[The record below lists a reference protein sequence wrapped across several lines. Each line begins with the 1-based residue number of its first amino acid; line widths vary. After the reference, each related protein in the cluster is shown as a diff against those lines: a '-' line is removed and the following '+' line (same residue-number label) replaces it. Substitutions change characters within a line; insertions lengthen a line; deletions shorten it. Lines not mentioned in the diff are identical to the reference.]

1 MSIRVSSDRRNSV
14 LMIHKSHFCNLQ
26 YTNTAQISYLILIQC
41 FPFNISHA
49 FFLYNRLNYYICSEL
64 NLIRMKIL
72 SIHDL
77 EKIRRSAETALR
89 LREESN
95 DKVTEN
101 SCGLALGSQHLQ
113 ILICGGTGCKASSSH
128 LIADNL
134 NKILKENGITDK
146 VEVITTGCFGFCEKG
161 PIVKII
167 PDNTFY
173 TQVTPEDAE
182 EIVKEH
188 IIGGKKIER
197 LLYTDPKTEQKVS
210 DSKHMDFY
218 RKQLRI
224 ALRNCGFI
232 DPENIEEYIARNGY
246 VALAN
251 YLLNHTP
258 DKVIDVI
265 KRSGLRG
272 RGGGGFP
279 TGLKW
284 ELTARQESDIKYV
297 VCNAD
302 EGDPGAFMDRSIMEG
317 DPHSII
323 EAMALC
329 GYSIGASKGLVYI
342 RAEYPLAIHRLK
354 TAITQAREYGLLGG
368 HILGTDF
375 CFDIDIRYGAGAF
388 VCGEE
393 TALIHSMEGKRG
405 EPTLK
410 PPFPA
415 ESGYQNKPT
424 NVNNVETLANIP
436 IILING
442 AEWFASI
449 GTERSKGTKVFAL
462 AGKINNVGLIEVPM
476 GTTLREVIYEIGG
489 GIKGDKKF
497 KAVQTGG
504 PSGGCLTEKHL
515 DTPIDFDNLLA
526 AGSMMGSGGMI
537 VMDEDDCMVSVARF
551 FLDFTVEES
560 CGKCT
565 PCRIGNKRLLELLNK
580 ITEGKAT
587 EKDLQTLQTLGKV
600 IKDTALCGL
609 GQTSPNPVLSTLDN
623 FYDEYIEHVR
633 DKTCRAKQCKSLL
646 TYYISPDLCIGC
658 HLCAKNCP
666 ADAITGLPRKPH
678 TVLPEKC
685 IKCGM
690 CMARCKFNAISV
702 Y

>member
-1 MSIRVSSDRRNSV
+1 M
-14 LMIHKSHFCNLQ
+14 
-26 YTNTAQISYLILIQC
+26 
-41 FPFNISHA
+41 
-49 FFLYNRLNYYICSEL
+49 
-64 NLIRMKIL
+64 
-72 SIHDL
+72 
-77 EKIRRSAETALR
+77 
-89 LREESN
+89 
-95 DKVTEN
+95 
-101 SCGLALGSQHLQ
+101 Q

-128 LIADNL
+128 TIADNL
-134 NKILKENGITDK
+134 NKALEENGIADK

-173 TQVTPEDAE
+173 IQVTPEDAE
-182 EIVKEH
+182 EIVREH
-188 IIGGKKIER
+188 IIRGKRIER
-197 LLYTDPKTEQKVS
+197 LLFTDPKTEQKVS

-218 RKQLRI
+218 RKQMRI

-246 VALAN
+246 AALADS
-251 YLLNHTP
+251 LFNHTP
-258 DKVIDVI
+258 EEIIDEI

-279 TGLKW
+279 TGMKW
-284 ELTARQESDIKYV
+284 ELTAKQQAALKYV

-329 GYSIGASKGLVYI
+329 GYSIGASQGLVYI
-342 RAEYPLAIHRLK
+342 RAEYPLAIYRLK
-354 TAITQAREYGLLGG
+354 TAIMQAREYGLLGEN
-368 HILGTDF
+368 ILGTGF
-375 CFDIDIRYGAGAF
+375 NFDINIRYGAGAF

-415 ESGYQNKPT
+415 ESGYQGRPT

-489 GIKGDKKF
+489 GIKGGKQF

-623 FYDEYIEHVR
+623 FYDEYVEHVR

-646 TYYISPDLCIGC
+646 TYYINPDTCIGC

-702 Y
+702 C

>member
-1 MSIRVSSDRRNSV
+1 MKV
-14 LMIHKSHFCNLQ
+14 L
-26 YTNTAQISYLILIQC
+26 T
-41 FPFNISHA
+41 
-49 FFLYNRLNYYICSEL
+49 
-64 NLIRMKIL
+64 
-72 SIHDL
+72 IHDL
-77 EKIRRSAETALR
+77 KTIKKRAEGTLL

-95 DKVTEN
+95 ETVAVQC
-101 SCGLALGSQHLQ
+101 CGLALGTEHLQ
-113 ILICGGTGCKASSSH
+113 ILICGGTGCKASDSH
-128 LIADNL
+128 IIAERLQQALERNNIAD
-134 NKILKENGITDK
+134 K
-146 VEVITTGCFGFCEKG
+146 VDIITTGCFGFCEKG

-173 TQVTPEDAE
+173 TQVVPDDAD
-182 EIVKEH
+182 EIVGEH
-188 IIGGKKIER
+188 IIGGRKIER
-197 LLYTDPKTEQKVS
+197 LLYIDPKTEKTVS

-218 RKQLRI
+218 RKQMRI

-232 DPENIEEYIARNGY
+232 DPENIEEYIALDGY
-246 VALAN
+246 MALADS
-251 YLLNHTP
+251 LLHKKP
-258 DKVIDVI
+258 EEVIDVI

-279 TGLKW
+279 TGKKW
-284 ELTARQESDIKYV
+284 EFAHKQQADMNYV

-317 DPHSII
+317 DPHSIV
-323 EAMALC
+323 EAMAVC
-329 GYSIGASKGLVYI
+329 GYSIGSPKGLVYI
-342 RAEYPLAIHRLK
+342 RAEYPLAIQRLK
-354 TAITQAREYGLLGG
+354 IAIAQAREYGLLGKN
-368 HILGTDF
+368 IFGTDF
-375 CFDIDIRYGAGAF
+375 SFDIEIRYGAGAF

-415 ESGYQNKPT
+415 EAGYLGKPT

-436 IILING
+436 IILTKG
-442 AEWFASI
+442 AEWFAAI

-489 GIKGDKKF
+489 GIKGGKKF

-526 AGSMMGSGGMI
+526 EGSMMGSGGMI
-537 VMDEDDCMVSVARF
+537 VMNEDDCMVSVSRF
-551 FLDFTVEES
+551 YLDFTVEES

-580 ITEGKAT
+580 ITEGRGT
-587 EKDLQTLQTLGKV
+587 MKDLDALSTLGKV

-609 GQTSPNPVLSTLDN
+609 GQTSPNPVLSTLNN
-623 FYDEYIEHVR
+623 FYDEYVEHVR

-646 TYYISPDLCIGC
+646 TYTINPELCIGC
-658 HLCAKNCP
+658 HLCFKHCP
-666 ADAITGLPRKPH
+666 ADAILGDVRKPH
-678 TVLPEKC
+678 VINPDKC

-690 CMARCKFNAISV
+690 CMARCKFKAINV
-702 Y
+702 V